1 MEDLRTLVIGVIG
14 GLLVIVISKLYK
26 AFRKKNLREDIE
38 FIEYEKKHLAEM
50 KRSSVEMNRSSFRAI
65 FAVLMFVGIANLI
78 PSIQSFFLGGIL
90 QKTGNLLGFL
100 SWTMVV
106 VLSLNF
112 WRRYDKLKNF
122 KEATEKMNDKLEK
135 LKTRLDQS

>member
-1 MEDLRTLVIGVIG
+1 MEDLRTLVIGIIG
-14 GLLVIVISKLYK
+14 GLLVIGISKLYK
-26 AFRKKNLREDIE
+26 AFRKKSLREDIE
-38 FIEYEKKHLAEM
+38 FIEYEKNHLAEM

-78 PSIQSFFLGGIL
+78 PYIQSFWEGVIL
-90 QKTGNLLGFL
+90 QRSGNLLGLL

-122 KEATEKMNDKLEK
+122 KEATEKMNDKLGK